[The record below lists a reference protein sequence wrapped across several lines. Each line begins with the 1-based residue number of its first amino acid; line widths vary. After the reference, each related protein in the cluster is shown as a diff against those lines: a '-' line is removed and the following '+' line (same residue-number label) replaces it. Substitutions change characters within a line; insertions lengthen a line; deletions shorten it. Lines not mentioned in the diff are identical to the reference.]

1 MALGDNLKKKKLIPA
16 KGDKGKQ
23 AVKSKEEFKKTN
35 PSITDKKI
43 KKKFPRSKKEAKP
56 SLKESISK
64 KTSTKKSSKRIIQ
77 KPAKQIK
84 ADQQSETFCKQEGF
98 SEQITNIRLPVYIAQ
113 ELLKRKENL
122 RSKYKEEVAALK
134 DKNIQFVIMQI
145 GGERYAIAIDNVK
158 EVVPISEIS
167 KTPNTPSHIK
177 GIANVRGNTYVVF
190 DLADKFKVKGDDFPR
205 YLLVLNSRKINACL
219 TLSVLPSTLKVN
231 GNDMSSDMQVIEDAI
246 PDASYIKSII
256 QYDEQLIYYLDII
269 QLIKNEKAIV
279 IPDSLLE
286 KANE

>member
-23 AVKSKEEFKKTN
+23 VVKSEEELKKTN
-35 PSITDKKI
+35 PSTANKKI
-43 KKKFPRSKKEAKP
+43 KKEFPRSKKEAKP
-56 SLKESISK
+56 SLKESASK
-64 KTSTKKSSKRIIQ
+64 KPLKEMIR

-84 ADQQSETFCKQEGF
+84 DTRQSETFFKQEDF
-98 SEQITNIRLPVYIAQ
+98 SEQITNIRLPVYIAK

-177 GIANVRGNTYVVF
+177 GIANIRGNTYVVF

>member
-23 AVKSKEEFKKTN
+23 VVKSEEELKKTN
-35 PSITDKKI
+35 PSTANKKI
-43 KKKFPRSKKEAKP
+43 KKEFPRSKKEAKP
-56 SLKESISK
+56 SLKESASK
-64 KTSTKKSSKRIIQ
+64 KPLKEMIR

-84 ADQQSETFCKQEGF
+84 DTRQSETFCKQEDF
-98 SEQITNIRLPVYIAQ
+98 SEQITNIRLPVYIAK

-177 GIANVRGNTYVVF
+177 GIANIRGNTYVVF